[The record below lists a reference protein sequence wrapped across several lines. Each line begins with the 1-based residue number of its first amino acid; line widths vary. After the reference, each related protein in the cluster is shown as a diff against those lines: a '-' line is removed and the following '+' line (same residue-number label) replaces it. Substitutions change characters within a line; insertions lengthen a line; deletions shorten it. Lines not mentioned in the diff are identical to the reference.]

1 MAGRNARKISAIWC
15 HKELNRRDKKRLLIY
30 SGIAL
35 IASGT
40 ILMILLYT
48 LVYWHT
54 TKTTHDNINT
64 SSGNQVYT
72 LPNGKALVEIFI
84 RTTAGNYLLTLMKT
98 IPYHNDR

>member
-1 MAGRNARKISAIWC
+1 MAGRNARKVSGSWC

-30 SGIAL
+30 TGIAL

-54 TKTTHDNINT
+54 TKTMHENINT

-84 RTTAGNYLLTLMKT
+84 RSTGGNYLLSLMNTLL
-98 IPYHNDR
+98 